1 MNELYL
7 VILICNW
14 SDFFATQKLVK
25 THYCGLVLGR
35 LPHRSSSISCWGH
48 AINWMQTVAVF
59 IELLKWQNWSCS
71 FMAVRVVEF
80 SNGGYKN
87 ARFLPKNQPAQ
98 RIFDRS
104 LVEAVQ
110 GIALLSETFLCRLLK
125 FSSILSFYGLEHSR
139 HVSTGL

>member
-1 MNELYL
+1 MVPNQKRYL
-7 VILICNW
+7 VIIICNW
-14 SDFFATQKLVK
+14 SDFFARQKLVK

-71 FMAVRVVEF
+71 FMAIRVVEF

-98 RIFDRS
+98 RIFFKQS
-104 LVEAVQ
+104 CYELWSKYAEIV
-110 GIALLSETFLCRLLK
+110 LSK
-125 FSSILSFYGLEHSR
+125 SISYVKNWRIFFKKKYI
-139 HVSTGL
+139 